1 MARVARSK
9 HSSSIVSIVQKTDV
23 QCFRDDHD
31 RNTFIDILQKAQST
45 YQFQCYAFC
54 LLNDHAFRLII
65 DTKGRNISKIMQ
77 SITITYA
84 MYRQA
89 KTKLF
94 PQRFKSKPLLNQEDV
109 LNEIGNINQKTHT
122 RYNSYCIYHEKLSSD
137 LDFMSLVL
145 PHSFKI
151 TTETVPSMSD
161 EEVIAKVHDY
171 LHRNQCTLDDLKR
184 NKQKR
189 NQCLLELRRELP
201 CSLKQLGIAFGGLSE
216 STVSKILK
224 QMEQTD

>member
-9 HSSSIVSIVQKTDV
+9 HPSSILSVVQKTDV
-23 QCFRDDHD
+23 QCFRDDQD
-31 RNTFIDILQKAQST
+31 RDKFIDILQKAQNT

-65 DTKGRNISKIMQ
+65 DTKGRSISKIMQ
-77 SITITYA
+77 SITIAYA
-84 MYRQA
+84 MYRQSA
-89 KTKLF
+89 TKLF
-94 PQRFKSKPLLNQEDV
+94 PQRFKSKPLLNQSDI
-109 LNEIGNINQKTHT
+109 LQEIGNINQKTST

-137 LDFMSLVL
+137 LDFMSLIL

-151 TTETVPSMSD
+151 TTETAQSMSD
-161 EEVIAKVHDY
+161 EEVIVKVNEY
-171 LHRNQCTLDDLKR
+171 LQNNQCSLEELKR
-184 NKQKR
+184 DKHKR
-189 NQCLLELRRELP
+189 NLCLLELRRSLP

-224 QMEQTD
+224 QMEQTI